1 MLDQPLNCKAA
12 GAGSASPAGAT
23 PLTVPDLDAGLAQLL
38 TPLGPA
44 MVALYCRVHQGGRQ
58 TIVRFRN
65 GYGALISSY
74 RILEGIYEI
83 APLRFHGS
91 GPEDYE
97 LYFRSH
103 VPDLTWCS
111 DGGDMVGVG
120 EEIARLAPAVTV

>member
-1 MLDQPLNCKAA
+1 MLEHLLNSELAEA
-12 GAGSASPAGAT
+12 GRGSVGEYT
-23 PLTVPDLDAGLAQLL
+23 PLTAPGLEARLAQWLM
-38 TPLGPA
+38 PLAPT
-44 MVALYCRVHQGGRQ
+44 MEALYCRVHQGGRQ
-58 TIVRFRN
+58 TVIRFRN

-83 APLRFHGS
+83 APVRFHGS

-111 DGGDMVGVG
+111 DGSEMVGLG
-120 EEIARLAPAVTV
+120 QEIARLAPAVTV

>member
-1 MLDQPLNCKAA
+1 MLEHMLNSEPAEA
-12 GAGSASPAGAT
+12 GRISVAGST
-23 PLTVPDLDAGLAQLL
+23 PLTALGLETRLAQWLM
-38 TPLGPA
+38 PLA
-44 MVALYCRVHQGGRQ
+44 AIMEALYCRVHHGGRQ
-58 TIVRFRN
+58 TVIRFRN

-83 APLRFHGS
+83 APVRFHGS

-111 DGGDMVGVG
+111 DGGEMVGLG